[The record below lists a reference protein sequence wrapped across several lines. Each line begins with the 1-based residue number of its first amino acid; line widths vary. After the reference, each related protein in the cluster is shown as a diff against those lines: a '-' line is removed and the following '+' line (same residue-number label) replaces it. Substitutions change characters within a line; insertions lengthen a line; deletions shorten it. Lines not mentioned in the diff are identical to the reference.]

1 MALPTRELDKTGV
14 KIPVIGLGCM
24 GLSEFYGSV
33 DENESLKVLKRSLEL
48 GCNFWDTADIYGR
61 NGANEI
67 LLSKILKERRNDVF
81 VCTKYGIIR
90 DENGNMVDLRGDRE
104 YVRQSCENSLKRLG
118 INQIDLYYL
127 HRIDPKTP
135 IEESVAAM
143 AELVKEGKV
152 KCIGLSEC
160 NEEQL
165 RRAHKVH
172 PISAVQIE
180 YSPWSLE
187 IETNGVMKACHE
199 LGISIVAYSPIGRGF
214 LTGKYRS
221 IDDFAP
227 NESDYRRTLP
237 RFSGDNF
244 KKNLEIVDKIKEF
257 ANKKGLTAS
266 QLCLAWV
273 LARSDNMIVIPGTK
287 KIHYLE
293 ENLGAAN
300 VKLSNEELS
309 EIRQIINSIE
319 VFGSRYGTGV
329 ESVGNK

>member
-1 MALPTRELDKTGV
+1 MDLPTRELDKTGV
-14 KIPVIGLGCM
+14 KIP
-24 GLSEFYGSV
+24 
-33 DENESLKVLKRSLEL
+33 
-48 GCNFWDTADIYGR
+48 DIYGI

-81 VCTKYGIIR
+81 VCTKYGIVR
-90 DENGNMVDLRGDRE
+90 DEKGNVLDLRGDRE
-104 YVRQSCENSLKRLG
+104 YVRQCCENSLKRLG

-143 AELVKEGKV
+143 AELVKEGNV
-152 KCIGLSEC
+152 KYIGLSEC

-187 IETNGVMKACHE
+187 IETNGVMKACDE

-221 IDDFAP
+221 IDYIAP
-227 NESDYRRTLP
+227 NKSDLRRILP
-237 RFSGDNF
+237 RFSSDNF
-244 KKNLEIVDKIKEF
+244 KKNLEISDKIKEF

-266 QLCLAWV
+266 QLCLAWI
-273 LARSDNMIVIPGTK
+273 LAQSDNMIVIPGTK

-309 EIRQIINSIE
+309 EIRQIINSTE
-319 VFGSRYGTGV
+319 VFGSKY
-329 ESVGNK
+329 